1 MLKQEQIL
9 GYVCCRAVYHKHLEI
24 PSKKK
29 KKQTAS
35 QTSGARAGI
44 NLKSVDTTAT
54 TAMNVTDSSHPM
66 IFMYYYYYQHP
77 FYHQYH
83 YMATKANCN
92 N

>member
-1 MLKQEQIL
+1 MLHQEL
-9 GYVCCRAVYHKHLEI
+9 GYVCCRAVYHKHFEI
-24 PSKKK
+24 PSRKN
-29 KKQTAS
+29 QTAS

-54 TAMNVTDSSHPM
+54 KAMNATDSSHPM

-83 YMATKANCN
+83 YMATNANCN